1 MHGKSGVA
9 APWTLANPTPRRN
22 EMDIIDQVR
31 DHSQRLRH
39 WGTAILL
46 KWVIGP
52 AFLGWFIAGLAAM
65 WGLQN
70 LGSAM
75 GWLAFLGIEIWL
87 IRKAWLKRSGGQSVQ
102 DDLPNV
108 HSHVAL
114 GSFMQK
120 PSFEAEPWLALA
132 QQHQAVFL
140 GLSWRVGKGKKEPA
154 RVRDVPVTITPD
166 QSRKNHMAIIGA
178 SGTGKTV
185 ITTSLLVQA
194 MQTGDA
200 CVIIDPKNDEFAP
213 GILFREAQK
222 LGRPVAFIDLRKDI
236 PQINVF
242 QGCTRA
248 EAEVLINTA
257 LQLENSG
264 DPAVDFYRGEDRDA
278 CATLLDN
285 LTSEQFN
292 LREMVSIGADIDEVT
307 GRQNFWR
314 ALKDMAR
321 LGAFD
326 TQGGPDLADIIER
339 GGLVYVIGSVD
350 DLRVQAA
357 QKMLLTRVVQ
367 IIKNRDRNGAR
378 HVHLFLDEFKYSL
391 GQTSLRALGTIRDQ
405 RATVYLAF
413 QSYGDLHD
421 SGSLPAKAVLGA
433 AKGNTSLKL
442 VFRLEDDETAKELSS
457 LSGKYAVELETTGK
471 TTTADGLEQGQYFR
485 QLRENVTPD
494 MLSTAMPK
502 PASAADAPVFWIFGN
517 GAPVLLAAGYM
528 TPGKT
533 PDIMPAPAV
542 VRENKADPTKAQSLI

>member
-1 MHGKSGVA
+1 MI
-9 APWTLANPTPRRN
+9 RR
-22 EMDIIDQVR
+22 
-31 DHSQRLRH
+31 
-39 WGTAILL
+39 A
-46 KWVIGP
+46 
-52 AFLGWFIAGLAAM
+52 
-65 WGLQN
+65 
-70 LGSAM
+70 
-75 GWLAFLGIEIWL
+75 WLARQPQAAG
-87 IRKAWLKRSGGQSVQ
+87 

-108 HSHVAL
+108 HAHVQMGA
-114 GSFMQK
+114 FMQK
-120 PSFEAEPWLALA
+120 PSFQAEPWITSAS
-132 QQHQAVFL
+132 QHKQVFIGL
-140 GLSWRVGKGKKEPA
+140 GYRNGKGKKEPA
-154 RVRDVPVTITPD
+154 RVRDVPMTIAPD
-166 QSRKNHMAIIGA
+166 QARKNHMAIIGA

-194 MQTGDA
+194 MQAGDA
-200 CVIIDPKNDEFAP
+200 CVVIDPKNDEFAP
-213 GILFREAQK
+213 GILAREAQK
-222 LGRPVAFIDLRKDI
+222 LNRSFAFIDLRKDVA
-236 PQINVF
+236 QVNVF

-285 LTSEQFN
+285 LDQAQFN
-292 LREMVSIGADIDEVT
+292 LREMVTVGADIDEVT

-326 TQGGPDLADIIER
+326 SQGGPDLAAIIEQ
-339 GGLVYVIGSVD
+339 GGLIYIVGSVD

-357 QKMLLTRVVQ
+357 QKMLLTRIVQ
-367 IIKNRDRNGAR
+367 IIKNRDRSGAK

-471 TTTADGLEQGQYFR
+471 TTNADGLEQGQYFR

-502 PASAADAPVFWIFGN
+502 PASAADAPVFWLFGH

-533 PDIMPAPAV
+533 PDITPAQAIVRDGNAV
-542 VRENKADPTKAQSLI
+542 DPTKAQSLI

>member
-1 MHGKSGVA
+1 M
-9 APWTLANPTPRRN
+9 
-22 EMDIIDQVR
+22 IIDILR
-31 DHSQRLRH
+31 GHSQRATAWLSGKVLK
-39 WGTAILL
+39 WAILPS
-46 KWVIGP
+46 V
-52 AFLGWFIAGLAAM
+52 AGMMVSAVAGAA
-65 WGLQN
+65 GAPN
-70 LGSAM
+70 LGSA
-75 GWLAFLGIEIWL
+75 LGVLTGFAL
-87 IRKAWLKRSGGQSVQ
+87 IIFMARKAWLARQPQVQ
-102 DDLPNV
+102 ADDLPNV
-108 HSHVAL
+108 HAHVQM
-114 GSFMQK
+114 GQFMQK
-120 PSFEAEPWLALA
+120 PSYQAEPWLASA
-132 QQHQAVFL
+132 SQHQAVFV
-140 GLSWRVGKGKKEPA
+140 GMGCRPGKGKKEPA
-154 RVRDVPVTITPD
+154 KVRDVPMTISPD
-166 QSRKNHMAIIGA
+166 QARKNHMAIIGA

-194 MQTGDA
+194 MTAGDA
-200 CVIIDPKNDEFAP
+200 CVVIDPKNDEFAP

-222 LGRPVAFIDLRKDI
+222 LGKPTAFIDLRKDI

-242 QGCTRA
+242 QGCTKT
-248 EAEVLINTA
+248 ECEVLVNTA

-278 CATLLDN
+278 CATLLDK
-285 LTSEQFN
+285 LTEGQFN
-292 LREMVSIGADIDEVT
+292 LRSMVNIGADVDEVT
-307 GRQNFWR
+307 SRQNFWR

-326 TQGGPDLADIIER
+326 TAAGPNLAEIIER
-339 GGLVYVIGSVD
+339 GGLVYIVGSVD
-350 DLRVQAA
+350 DLRVVAA
-357 QKMLLTRVVQ
+357 QKMLLTRIVQ

-421 SGSLPAKAVLGA
+421 SGSLPSKAVLGA

-471 TTTADGLEQGQYFR
+471 TTNAEGLEQGQYFR

-502 PASAADAPVFWIFGN
+502 PANAQDAPVFWMFGH

-533 PDIMPAPAV
+533 PDITPAAAV
-542 VRENKADPTKAQSLI
+542 VRSSKSDPTKAQDII